1 LTRLAATPRIANI
14 MANLR
19 LIPGSG
25 PPIEVAKDEALVGR
39 DPGCDVVVADG
50 SVSRRHAKIQRRGE
64 GFTVVDQGSANGTF
78 IDSQRVA
85 EVTLRNGQELRFG
98 AVAFKVEIEGEDA
111 GATVAGI
118 PALSEATIVSTAPLR
133 PVPPP
138 PKPPP
143 PVPPPMP
150 SPPPPPL
157 SIPKP
162 PAPPSAAQAKE
173 RFKPLVP
180 PPGGPVPPPP
190 VPQMPADPAPAK
202 KGKGPVFWVF
212 AGCCGCLLLGV
223 VLAAL
228 FGGGIFFMT
237 QAPASA
243 VREQLK
249 ALKAKDDATAC
260 AHLATGGSLD
270 CDRLK
275 ELAVQ
280 HPGLGD
286 NKDSTFWKRSV
297 ENDKATLSGVLLSES
312 GNAEPATFTLTKEGA
327 DWKVVDIHFEGV
339 TVN

>member
-1 LTRLAATPRIANI
+1 

-25 PPIEVAKDEALVGR
+25 PPIEVVKDEALVGR

-64 GFTVVDQGSANGTF
+64 GYTVVDQGSANGTF

-98 AVAFKVEIEGEDA
+98 AIAFTVELESEDA

-118 PALSEATIVSTAPLR
+118 PAMTEATIIGTAPLL
-133 PVPPP
+133 PVPPAPKPPVPAP
-138 PKPPP
+138 PKPSLP
-143 PVPPPMP
+143 PVPPRMP
-150 SPPPPPL
+150 SPPPPPPA
-157 SIPKP
+157 IPKP

-173 RFKPLVP
+173 RFKPPP

-190 VPQMPADPAPAK
+190 VPQMSAGPAPAK
-202 KGKGPVFWVF
+202 KGKGPIFWIF
-212 AGCCGCLLLGV
+212 AGCCGCLLLCV
-223 VLAAL
+223 ILAAL
-228 FGGGIFFMT
+228 FGGGVFFMT
-237 QAPASA
+237 QAPATA

-260 AHLATGGSLD
+260 AHLASGGALD

-275 ELAVQ
+275 ELAMQ

-286 NKDSTFWKRSV
+286 NKDSTFWKRSI
-297 ENDKATLSGVLLSES
+297 ENDKATFSGVLVSES
-312 GNAEPATFTLTKEGA
+312 GQAEPATFTLTKEGA
-327 DWKVVDIHFEGV
+327 DWKVMDIHFGV
-339 TVN
+339 PGVD

>member
-1 LTRLAATPRIANI
+1 

-39 DPGCDVVVADG
+39 DPGCDVVVPDG

-98 AVAFKVEIEGEDA
+98 AVPFTVQIEGLEDA
-111 GATVAGI
+111 GATVSGI
-118 PALSEATIVSTAPLR
+118 PAVSEATVVSTSPLF
-133 PVPPP
+133 PVPPL
-138 PKPPP
+138 PKPAPPSIPPPPRPTAP
-143 PVPPPMP
+143 PVPPPIS
-150 SPPPPPL
+150 SPPPPPPVV
-157 SIPKP
+157 PKP
-162 PAPPSAAQAKE
+162 PSPPSAAQAKE
-173 RFKPLVP
+173 RFKPPP

-190 VPQMPADPAPAK
+190 VPQMPVGPATVK

-212 AGCCGCLLLGV
+212 AGCCGCLLLCV
-223 VLAAL
+223 VLGAL
-228 FGGGIFFMT
+228 FGGGLFFMT
-237 QAPASA
+237 QAPATA

-260 AHLATGGSLD
+260 AHLASGGSLD

-275 ELAVQ
+275 ELAAE
-280 HPGLGD
+280 HPGLGE
-286 NKDSTFWKRSV
+286 NKDSTFWNRSV
-297 ENDKATLSGVLLSES
+297 QNDKATLTGVLVSES
-312 GNAEPATFTLTKEGA
+312 GRAEPATFTLTKEGA
-327 DWKVVDIHFEGV
+327 DWKVTDIHFGV
-339 TVN
+339 PGVD

>member
-1 LTRLAATPRIANI
+1 

-19 LIPGSG
+19 LVPGSG
-25 PPIEVAKDEALVGR
+25 PPIEVSKDEALVGR
-39 DPGCDVVVADG
+39 DPGCDVVVQDG

-85 EVTLRNGQELRFG
+85 EVALKNGQELRFG
-98 AVAFKVEIEGEDA
+98 AVSFKVEIESFEDT
-111 GATVAGI
+111 GATVAGV
-118 PALSEATIVSTAPLR
+118 PAMPEATIMASAPLVTALPPR

-138 PKPPP
+138 IPPP
-143 PVPPPMP
+143 GPS

-157 SIPKP
+157 APKP

-173 RFKPLVP
+173 RFKPAP
-180 PPGGPVPPPP
+180 PVGGPVPPPP
-190 VPQMPADPAPAK
+190 VPQMPAGPAPVK

-212 AGCCGCLLLGV
+212 AGCCGCLLIGL

-228 FGGGIFFMT
+228 FGGGLFFMT
-237 QAPASA
+237 QAPATA

-249 ALKAKDDATAC
+249 ALKAKDDAVAC
-260 AHLATGGSLD
+260 RLLAAGGSLD

-280 HPGLGD
+280 HPGLGE

-312 GNAEPATFTLTKEGA
+312 GKAEPATFTLTKEGA

-339 TVN
+339 TVD

>member
-1 LTRLAATPRIANI
+1 

-25 PPIEVAKDEALVGR
+25 PPIEVSKDEALVGR
-39 DPGCDVVVADG
+39 DPGCDVVVPDG

-98 AVAFKVEIEGEDA
+98 AISFTVEIEGFEDA

-118 PALSEATIVSTAPLR
+118 PAMSEATVLSTAPLLT
-133 PVPPP
+133 VPL

-150 SPPPPPL
+150 SPPPPPPVA
-157 SIPKP
+157 PKP
-162 PAPPSAAQAKE
+162 PAPPPSAAQAKE
-173 RFKPLVP
+173 RFRP
-180 PPGGPVPPPP
+180 PPPQGGPVPPPP
-190 VPQMPADPAPAK
+190 VPQMPAGPAPIK

-212 AGCCGCLLLGV
+212 AGCCGCLLLGF

-228 FGGGIFFMT
+228 LGGSVFFMT
-237 QAPASA
+237 AAPATA
-243 VREQLK
+243 VRDQLK
-249 ALKAKDDATAC
+249 ALKAKDDAAAC
-260 AHLATGGSLD
+260 GHLAAGGSLD

-275 ELAVQ
+275 ELAMQ
-280 HPGLGD
+280 HPGLGE
-286 NKDSTFWKRSV
+286 NKDSTFMKRSV
-297 ENDKATLSGVLLSES
+297 QNDKATLGGVLVSES
-312 GNAEPATFTLTKEGA
+312 GQSEAATFTLTKQGN
-327 DWKVVDIHFEGV
+327 DWKVVDIQFEGV
-339 TVN
+339 SAP

>member
-1 LTRLAATPRIANI
+1 

-19 LIPGSG
+19 LVPGSG
-25 PPIEVAKDEALVGR
+25 PPIEVSKDEALVGR

-64 GFTVVDQGSANGTF
+64 SFTVVDQGSANGTF

-85 EVTLRNGQELRFG
+85 EVILHNGQELRFG
-98 AVAFKVEIEGEDA
+98 AVSFKVEIEGVEDA

-118 PALSEATIVSTAPLR
+118 PAITDATVVSSAPLVS
-133 PVPPP
+133 PTPPPKPAPPSIPPP
-138 PKPPP
+138 PPIPPPMASPPPPP
-143 PVPPPMP
+143 PVPPR
-150 SPPPPPL
+150 
-157 SIPKP
+157 P

-173 RFKPLVP
+173 RFKPPP

-190 VPQMPADPAPAK
+190 VPQMPAGAPPAK
-202 KGKGPVFWVF
+202 KGKGPLFWIF
-212 AGCCGCLLLGV
+212 AGCCGCLLLGL
-223 VLAAL
+223 VLAGL
-228 FGGGIFFMT
+228 LGGGVYFMT
-237 QAPASA
+237 AAPASA

-260 AHLATGGSLD
+260 AHLATAGTLD

-286 NKDSTFWKRSV
+286 NKDSTFMKRSV
-297 ENDKATLSGVLLSES
+297 DNDKATLSGVLVSET
-312 GNAEPATFTLTKEGA
+312 GQAEPVTFTLTKEGA
-327 DWKVVDIHFEGV
+327 DWKVVDIQFEGIGGD
-339 TVN
+339 

>member
-1 LTRLAATPRIANI
+1 

-25 PPIEVAKDEALVGR
+25 PPIEVVKDEALVGR

-64 GFTVVDQGSANGTF
+64 TYTVVDQGSANGTF

-85 EVTLRNGQELRFG
+85 EVALRNGQELRFG
-98 AVAFKVEIEGEDA
+98 AIAFTVELESDDA

-118 PALSEATIVSTAPLR
+118 PAMTEATIVGTAPLL
-133 PVPPP
+133 PVPPAPKPHIPPP
-138 PKPPP
+138 PKPAAPP
-143 PVPPPMP
+143 IPPPMA
-150 SPPPPPL
+150 SPPPPPPV
-157 SIPKP
+157 IPKA

-173 RFKPLVP
+173 RIKP
-180 PPGGPVPPPP
+180 PVPPPP
-190 VPQMPADPAPAK
+190 VPQMSAGPAPAK
-202 KGKGPVFWVF
+202 KGKGPLFWIF

-228 FGGGIFFMT
+228 FGGGLFFMT
-237 QAPASA
+237 QAPANA

-260 AHLATGGSLD
+260 SHLAASASLD

-275 ELAVQ
+275 ELAMQ
-280 HPGLGD
+280 HPALGE
-286 NKDSTFWKRSV
+286 NKDSTFWNRSV
-297 ENDKATLSGVLLSES
+297 QNDKATLTGVLVSES
-312 GNAEPATFTLTKEGA
+312 GRAEPATFVLTKEGA
-327 DWKVVDIHFEGV
+327 DWKVVDIHFGV
-339 TVN
+339 PGVD

>member
-1 LTRLAATPRIANI
+1 

-25 PPIEVAKDEALVGR
+25 PPIEVSKDEALVGR

-85 EVTLRNGQELRFG
+85 EVTLRHGQELRFG
-98 AVAFKVEIEGEDA
+98 AISFTVEIEGFEDA

-118 PALSEATIVSTAPLR
+118 PAMSDATVVSSAPLLT
-133 PVPPP
+133 PPA
-138 PKPPP
+138 PKPAPIPIPPPP
-143 PVPPPMP
+143 PVPPPP
-150 SPPPPPL
+150 PLPKTSPPPPPPPVP
-157 SIPKP
+157 SKP

-173 RFKPLVP
+173 RFKPP
-180 PPGGPVPPPP
+180 PPPQGGPVPSPP
-190 VPQMPADPAPAK
+190 VPQMQADPVPGK
-202 KGKGPVFWVF
+202 KGKGPLFWIF
-212 AGCCGCLLLGV
+212 AGCCGCLLLVFVMAG
-223 VLAAL
+223 L
-228 FGGGIFFMT
+228 FGGGIYFMT
-237 QAPASA
+237 AAPATA

-249 ALKAKDDATAC
+249 ALKAKDDAAAC
-260 AHLATGGSLD
+260 GHLASMGGLD

-286 NKDSTFWKRSV
+286 NKDSTFMKRSV
-297 ENDKATLSGVLLSES
+297 ENNKATLSGILVSETGQS
-312 GNAEPATFTLTKEGA
+312 EPVTFTLTKEGA
-327 DWKVVDIHFEGV
+327 DWKVMDIHFEGV
-339 TVN
+339 GID